1 MKEWLENELYAKMK
15 LVMDWQLHSLKTTW
29 NVCEQGLMLETKDDW
44 HFLEWD
50 EMESQK
56 QNSMFSFSWK
66 EWQEL
71 DL

>member
-29 NVCEQGLMLETKDDW
+29 NVCGQGSMLETKDDW
-44 HFLEWD
+44 RFLEWD
-50 EMESQK
+50 EMESQR